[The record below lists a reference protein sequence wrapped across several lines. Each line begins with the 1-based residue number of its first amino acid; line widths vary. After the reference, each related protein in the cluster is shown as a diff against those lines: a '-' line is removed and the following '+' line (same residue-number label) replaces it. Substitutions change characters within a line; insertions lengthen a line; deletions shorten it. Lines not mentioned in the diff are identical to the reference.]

1 MIARTRREETVQERR
16 LLIVEAAAT
25 CFAEK
30 GFHQTSMRDLAKRA
44 GVSLGNVY
52 NHFDSKTDLILEM
65 AKLEADE
72 LHEVRTEL
80 SKIKDP
86 AKALDEFAVFYA
98 RTCADRKYALLAAEI
113 SSEGLRNPDICADFL
128 DNRSTLVSTVADILE
143 QIVQVRNI
151 TPKLPASDCAETV
164 IDLIEG
170 FAFRCAFARKQ
181 PSRKGLGTLKT
192 GIHQLIGI

>member
-1 MIARTRREETVQERR
+1 MIARTRRQETVQERR

-72 LHEVRTEL
+72 LREVRTEL
-80 SKIKDP
+80 SKVKDP

-98 RTCADRKYALLAAEI
+98 RTCADRDYALLAAEI
-113 SSEGLRNPDICADFL
+113 ASEGLRNPEICADFL
-128 DNRSTLVSTVADILE
+128 DNRSTLVSTLADIIQ
-143 QIVQVRNI
+143 QIAESQDI
-151 TPKLPASDCAETV
+151 ALKLPASDCADSV

-181 PSRKGLGTLKT
+181 PGRKELGMLKT